1 MPVDRWALLAW
12 MADREDNEPGMP
24 TLFGASFLQQAAGL
38 AGDDGLSWDAVA
50 RSAAHLKRLGHI
62 DWSYIPTPNV
72 DRPEPPLEFVDSA
85 FLQRVQG
92 IHVMDK
98 GHAALATRQKADSGT
113 QINIVNST
121 VGQLALGDITNI
133 NIFVI
138 LDAMER
144 LLETVEGSAEEKE
157 EARTAIQRMREAGGT
172 VASSAAGTV
181 LAAALRQALGLP

>member
-1 MPVDRWALLAW
+1 LGALGLDGRPRGQRAGH
-12 MADREDNEPGMP
+12 ADAIWHQ
-24 TLFGASFLQQAAGL
+24 LLQQAAGL

-92 IHVMDK
+92 IRVTDK

-121 VGQLALGDITNI
+121 V
-133 NIFVI
+133 FH
-138 LDAMER
+138 
-144 LLETVEGSAEEKE
+144 S
-157 EARTAIQRMREAGGT
+157 
-172 VASSAAGTV
+172 
-181 LAAALRQALGLP
+181 

>member
-1 MPVDRWALLAW
+1 MPVDRWELLAW

-24 TLFGASFLQQAAGL
+24 TLFGTNFLQQAAGL

-50 RSAAHLKRLGHI
+50 RSAAHLKRIGQI
-62 DWSYIPTPNV
+62 DWVYMPTANV

-92 IHVMDK
+92 IHVTDK
-98 GHAALATRQKADSGT
+98 GHAALATRQKTHNGP

-133 NIFVI
+133 DIFVI

-144 LLETVEGSAEEKE
+144 SLETVEGSAEEKE
-157 EARTAIQRMREAGGT
+157 QARGAIQRMRDAGGT
-172 VASSAAGTV
+172 VASAAAGSV
-181 LAAALRQALGLP
+181 LAAALRQAFGLP